1 MTKLSTMLAGNSSTT
16 ATGIS
21 STVLEATMVLFS
33 GRLSVARDVSM
44 LAAVTEITAI
54 RPEVVPTTLGDVK

>member
-1 MTKLSTMLAGNSSTT
+1 
-16 ATGIS
+16 
-21 STVLEATMVLFS
+21 MVLFS